1 MLLLWLNILCKNP
14 FELSRFDGD
23 KEVSI
28 VERVIGV
35 CRPYLNNRAD
45 KMQTAAALL
54 LAQLLTRPDV
64 RMTHLQPIVRSEL
77 AKLSALP
84 ADIRLYAHAGGAIG
98 TCQLLAQIFK
108 HGKRDDLLPLASE
121 TLTTVIACPFDS
133 ADSLLRKL
141 AVKLVQRVGLVFLKP
156 RVAAW
161 RYRRG
166 NRSLAE
172 NLAGGGDASSTAQ
185 CAAQHME
192 CGEDDEDYDI
202 PDEEL
207 ELVLGFVLKALKD
220 KDTVVRWS
228 AAKGVGRVSARLP
241 RESAD
246 DVISSLLDSCFGPC
260 ESDSAWHG
268 GCLALAELAR
278 RGYLLPARLPE
289 VVPIVLKVRA
299 V

>member
-1 MLLLWLNILCKNP
+1 
-14 FELSRFDGD
+14 
-23 KEVSI
+23 
-28 VERVIGV
+28 
-35 CRPYLNNRAD
+35 
-45 KMQTAAALL
+45 
-54 LAQLLTRPDV
+54 
-64 RMTHLQPIVRSEL
+64 
-77 AKLSALP
+77 
-84 ADIRLYAHAGGAIG
+84 
-98 TCQLLAQIFK
+98 LAQIFK
-108 HGKRDDLLPLASE
+108 HGKRDDLLPLAGE

-172 NLAGGGDASSTAQ
+172 NLGGASSTAPSV
-185 CAAQHME
+185 AHME
-192 CGEDDEDYDI
+192 CGEEDEDYDI
-202 PDEEL
+202 PDQEL
-207 ELVLGFVLKALKD
+207 ELVLGYVLKALKD

-278 RGYLLPARLPE
+278 RGYLLPPRLPE